1 MQTGLKGMARQI
13 PAARCR
19 PLLSQHSAQLF
30 ERKALCLEKTTLRVR
45 DYVQTLGLNAET
57 KKDRHRAVGEIFV
70 LTFPFI
76 GLSPISAFYRLVDV
90 ATIDAVALLRHPP
103 LVLRLGMHSF

>member
-1 MQTGLKGMARQI
+1 CSVSHGETKQNPLPGEDHSQSKRLRSNTWAECRDKKG
-13 PAARCR
+13 PASSRRRNICLDISFYR
-19 PLLSQHSAQLF
+19 T
-30 ERKALCLEKTTLRVR
+30 LCLEKTTLRVR

-76 GLSPISAFYRLVDV
+76 GHFR
-90 ATIDAVALLRHPP
+90 
-103 LVLRLGMHSF
+103 